1 MREIKFRGKD
11 KKNWHYGDLIQ
22 EIRHN
27 DNKLFDGIITHIK
40 KLEYKNGEYIG
51 NTFPVNSETIGQYT
65 GLKDKNGTEIYEGDI
80 FEVINSH
87 EERFIVWVEYSEKYA
102 EFVIRHSSN
111 IVIDNEP
118 LGDIDTAKTV
128 ISLGNI
134 HDNPELLEV
143 R

>member
-1 MREIKFRGKD
+1 MREIKFRGKKID
-11 KKNWHYGDLIQ
+11 SNEWIFGWLRQSGQQ
-22 EIRHN
+22 EIQKANGQYVRTEKYYQIQN
-27 DNKLFDGIITHIK
+27 NKYHFEFVT
-40 KLEYKNGEYIG
+40 E
-51 NTFPVNSETIGQYT
+51 ETIGQYT

-128 ISLGNI
+128 IILGNI
-134 HDNPELLEV
+134 HDNPQLLEE
-143 R
+143 